1 MNVQINVILRLQTIF
16 FNMKFVSETDIDR
29 AIDDLEKFSDE
40 QYEQKMTVFSE
51 MQPVLFAWLF
61 GEQFDLL
68 TEDEQGYL
76 QYLALIAWMA
86 NEKVNGP
93 VEAVSEEQIG
103 EAEERNYEILEMS
116 QAQNFRARLDPF
128 FQDTTQEDLLAFAEE
143 AVMEEENQK
152 EPLVTAAG
160 REHIFV
166 ALKTLTDVLT
176 RVH

>member
-1 MNVQINVILRLQTIF
+1 
-16 FNMKFVSETDIDR
+16 
-29 AIDDLEKFSDE
+29 
-40 QYEQKMTVFSE
+40 MTVFSE
-51 MQPVLFAWLF
+51 MQPVLFTWLF

-143 AVMEEENQK
+143 AVMEEENQE

-166 ALKTLTDVLT
+166 ALKALTDVLT